1 MALSEWSV
9 FKRSRNVTN
18 APTDIQIIKGTDGK
32 PAFVVIPYAQYVA
45 QQHEPDL
52 IPHDVVSRMVDG
64 ATPIRAWR
72 EHLHLTQDEVARR
85 LGISQP
91 AFAQQESVA
100 KPRRATRAKI
110 AAAFGIRAD
119 QLEL

>member
-1 MALSEWSV
+1 M
-9 FKRSRNVTN
+9 RTNV
-18 APTDIQIIKGTDGK
+18 PIDYQIINDADGN

-45 QQHEPDL
+45 QKLEPDL
-52 IPHDVVSRMVDG
+52 IPHQVVSRIVDG

-72 EHLHLTQDEVARR
+72 EHLSLTQDEVARR

-100 KPRRATRAKI
+100 KPRRATREKI
-110 AAAFGIRAD
+110 AAAFGIHPD

>member
-1 MALSEWSV
+1 MIGRSFWSRLG
-9 FKRSRNVTN
+9 RSNSSMN
-18 APTDIQIIKGTDGK
+18 NN
-32 PAFVVIPYAQYVA
+32 
-45 QQHEPDL
+45 L
-52 IPHDVVSRMVDG
+52 IPHEVVSRIVDG

-72 EHLHLTQDEVARR
+72 ERLNLTQDEVARR

-100 KPRRATRAKI
+100 KPRRATREKI
-110 AAAFGIRAD
+110 AAAFGIHAD

>member
-1 MALSEWSV
+1 M
-9 FKRSRNVTN
+9 NV
-18 APTDIQIIKGTDGK
+18 PTDIQIINDADGN

-45 QQHEPDL
+45 QKLEPDL
-52 IPHDVVSRMVDG
+52 IPHEVVSRIVDG

-72 EHLHLTQDEVARR
+72 EHLNLTQDEVARR
-85 LGISQP
+85 LRISQS

-100 KPRRATRAKI
+100 KPRRATRERI
-110 AAAFGIRAD
+110 ATAFGIHAD

>member
-1 MALSEWSV
+1 M
-9 FKRSRNVTN
+9 N
-18 APTDIQIIKGTDGK
+18 APTDIQIIHGPDGS
-32 PAFVVIPYAQYVA
+32 PAFVVIPYAQYMA
-45 QQHEPDL
+45 QYKEADL

-100 KPRRATRAKI
+100 RPRRATREKI